1 MFYIITPFAF
11 LSDCYYNKPT
21 PPRTIL
27 KGVMPLNTE
36 TTLNILVEIFS
47 ILSSVI
53 ALMIR
58 VIAVM
63 QSIITVLLADTMVS
77 IYAGA
82 FGRSIEYNNY
92 R

>member
-1 MFYIITPFAF
+1 
-11 LSDCYYNKPT
+11 
-21 PPRTIL
+21 
-27 KGVMPLNTE
+27 MPLNTE

-82 FGRSIEYNNY
+82 FGRSNIIIDERTTFTQRLEYVIIMLWIL
-92 R
+92 RGWRI